1 MKKVFLFFMS
11 FLFLIFSVGCK
22 LEMNNKYEFLTDL
35 HYSVHYTLQSSVG
48 SIQNE
53 EYIVVSTYKEYIEI
67 FKNYD
72 DINELKFEENFY
84 DFGVIAEDGGSVEHI
99 FHLRNTS
106 KKPVVIV
113 STHTSCGC
121 TKAEFSRKPI
131 MPDSTSF
138 VKVIFNPMNYPGVFA
153 RKVTIVTSD
162 GALEERLLVK
172 GVVTPR
178 KKTIEEQYPI
188 VLGGGVRVATNAHS
202 FGYLEHGKMKQSTFD
217 IYNELDKSVAIA
229 IENSHS
235 ELEFYAPVEIAPR
248 GELSLPFGCLI
259 PENSGVYGSVAYSAY
274 LVVDGKKVR
283 YPFIIN
289 GLAIDSREE
298 NANNRAQMIVM
309 SENFLKFGAVKCNVA
324 KLEREL
330 ELRNTGSRRLEI
342 RKIEL
347 TGEGFT
353 ADIEGDSSIE
363 AGGRRVVKVAIYPSR
378 LPFGAVVEKLRVI
391 SNDPKMPVLTI
402 RVSAIVEE

>member
-1 MKKVFLFFMS
+1 MKKLVYILVSLLF
-11 FLFLIFSVGCK
+11 
-22 LEMNNKYEFLTDL
+22 
-35 HYSVHYTLQSSVG
+35 TL
-48 SIQNE
+48 
-53 EYIVVSTYKEYIEI
+53 
-67 FKNYD
+67 NYGVLSAQ
-72 DINELKFEENFY
+72 IKFEENFY

-259 PENSGVYGSVAYSAY
+259 PENSGVYGSVSYSAY

-289 GLAIDSREE
+289 GLAIDSRDE
-298 NANNRAQMIVM
+298 NANNRPQMIVI
-309 SENFLKFGAVKCNVA
+309 SEKMIKFGAVKCNVG
-324 KLEREL
+324 KLTHEVI
-330 ELRNTGSRRLEI
+330 LRNDGDRALEI
-342 RKIEL
+342 RKLEIDK
-347 TGEGFT
+347 EGFI
-353 ADIEGDSSIE
+353 ARLEGDSTIDV
-363 AGGRRVVKVAIYPSR
+363 GGKRVLKVEIDPSR
-378 LPFGAVVEKLRVI
+378 LPFGAVVERLRIV
-391 SNDPKMPVLTI
+391 SNDPKMPVLSL
-402 RVSAIVEE
+402 RVTAIVEQ